1 MNKWLREQGVSES
14 LISDIDKFREKY
26 QLSNEDQKR
35 VHKPLYPFFGKEA
48 LEIAIT
54 VLLDGGNLLLTG
66 KKQQEKM
73 SLQKI

>member
-1 MNKWLREQGVSES
+1 MKIKKECIN
-14 LISDIDKFREKY
+14 
-26 QLSNEDQKR
+26 
-35 VHKPLYPFFGKEA
+35 LYTHFFGKEA

-66 KKQQEKM
+66 EKATGKM